1 MNDFNYYGLKI
12 YERKEK
18 MKYLLLV
25 TTLLFTLSNITFAQE
40 YKKVTASIFKKHVV
54 GKTGKSKETKLTWK
68 KNGSLEG
75 VWQSASMNAVIKGN
89 YTFTEAQG
97 FCRVATI
104 TLSNGVIRE
113 RPREC
118 FRLLIKGNK
127 MLKVGNTV
135 YKIQN

>member
-1 MNDFNYYGLKI
+1 LDIIKGK
-12 YERKEK
+12 K

-25 TTLLFTLSNITFAQE
+25 TTLFFTLSNITFAQE

-54 GKTGKSKETKLTWK
+54 GKTGKSKETKLVWK

-75 VWQSASMNAVIKGN
+75 VWQSASMTGVVKGN
-89 YTFTEAQG
+89 YTFTDAEG

-104 TLSNGVIRE
+104 TLSTGVIRE

-135 YKIQN
+135 YKLQ